1 MRSGF
6 RLREKNTISTTLGST
21 PAAQIDTRP
30 AEPVM

>member
-1 MRSGF
+1 MHGVF

-21 PAAQIDTRP
+21 PAAQIDNRP